1 MVSVASFISSAT
13 RPRSPSRVIYVCAVA
28 LGAILA
34 LDLVWLLADIGNAL
48 MAFPNIIGIILLS
61 PMLFKI
67 VREEVKKDPRFVL

>member
-1 MVSVASFISSAT
+1 M
-13 RPRSPSRVIYVCAVA
+13 
-28 LGAILA
+28 GAILA